1 MKRKRNSKR
10 VTYAC
15 SHIFFFSTRSS
26 LGLLI
31 TQNIYAYFGYS
42 FFKHCYFFKGYAKL
56 VSKSGAA
63 SVIKN
68 PLQRKIGDRSGGL
81 ELKP

>member
-1 MKRKRNSKR
+1 MSRTR
-10 VTYAC
+10 VL
-15 SHIFFFSTRSS
+15 IFFSFQLDR
-26 LGLLI
+26 LLDFLI
-31 TQNIYAYFGYS
+31 TQTIYAYFGYS
-42 FFKHCYFFKGYAKL
+42 FFKHCYFFKVYRKL
-56 VSKSGAA
+56 MSKSGEA